1 MSKVLMFLTL
11 FFSIAGFQILE
22 MRSTHW
28 ILKIVAACLLFVHFG
43 SAGKKTVYYFI
54 RQVRVAGY
62 SHNFII
68 RPDLFLDRTGRLIK
82 IF

>member
-1 MSKVLMFLTL
+1 MSKMLTFQTL
-11 FFSIAGFQILE
+11 FFSTAGFQILE

-28 ILKIVAACLLFVHFG
+28 ILQIVGACLLFCQAE
-43 SAGKKTVYYFI
+43 SAGKKTVSDFI

-68 RPDLFLDRTGRLIK
+68 RPG
-82 IF
+82 